1 LTTAPGAVPGL
12 NHLGTNVFFIPTKT
26 GWINERYVVRIEHG
40 QDGELLLL
48 GVDGELLAVTEI
60 NMFSPELHN
69 D

>member
-1 LTTAPGAVPGL
+1 M
-12 NHLGTNVFFIPTKT
+12 FFIETKT

-40 QDGELLLL
+40 KDGELLLL
-48 GVDGELLAVTEI
+48 GGNGELLAVTEP